1 MVSRQK
7 HITEPQI
14 LDELLSCSVETAS
27 MKKIIIAPSI
37 LSADF
42 AALGQEIVAIDK
54 GGCDWVHVDVMDG
67 RFVPPITIGDN
78 IVKAIR
84 PHTDKI
90 LDVHLMVVEPD
101 RQVEAFA
108 KAGADI
114 ITVHQEACIHL
125 ERTLQLIRSLGKK
138 AGVSLNPG
146 TPVSSIASV
155 LHCVDM
161 VLLMSVNPGYGGQSY
176 IHAVTAKIAEA
187 RKMLDDAGS
196 SAWLQVD
203 GGVNVKTMAEAAGA
217 GADAFVAGSAVYNT
231 PDYAKAISEL
241 RELAENA

>member
-1 MVSRQK
+1 M
-7 HITEPQI
+7 HN
-14 LDELLSCSVETAS
+14 
-27 MKKIIIAPSI
+27 IIIAPSI

-42 AALGQEIVAIDK
+42 ANLGADVRAIDE

-84 PHTDKI
+84 PHTDKP
-90 LDVHLMVVEPD
+90 LDVHLMIVEPD

-138 AGVSLNPG
+138 AGVSLNPA
-146 TPVSSIASV
+146 TPVSTLKHV
-155 LHCVDM
+155 LHCTDM
-161 VLLMSVNPGYGGQSY
+161 ILLMSVNPGYGGQSY
-176 IHAVTAKIAEA
+176 IHAVTDKIREA
-187 RKMLDDAGS
+187 RDMLDEAGS
-196 SAWLQVD
+196 EARLQVD
-203 GGVNVKTMAEAAGA
+203 GGVNAATMAEVAAAGA
-217 GADAFVAGSAVYNT
+217 DTFVAGSAVYGK
-231 PDYAKAISEL
+231 PDYAAAIREL
-241 RELAENA
+241 RTLAEGAA

>member
-1 MVSRQK
+1 MNNTV
-7 HITEPQI
+7 
-14 LDELLSCSVETAS
+14 
-27 MKKIIIAPSI
+27 IAPSI

-42 AALGQEIVAIDK
+42 ANLGAEIRAIDE

-84 PHTDKI
+84 PHTAKP

-108 KAGADI
+108 NAGADI

-125 ERTLQLIRSLGKK
+125 ERTLQMIRGLGKK
-138 AGVSLNPG
+138 AGVSLNPA
-146 TPVSSIASV
+146 TPVSTIKHV
-155 LHCVDM
+155 LHCTDM

-176 IHAVTAKIAEA
+176 IHAVTEKIRET
-187 RKMLDDAGS
+187 RRMLDDAGS
-196 SAWLQVD
+196 EARLQVD
-203 GGVNVKTMAEAAGA
+203 GGVNAQTMAEVAGA
-217 GADAFVAGSAVYNT
+217 GADTFVAGSAVYGK
-231 PDYAKAISEL
+231 PDYGVAIRDL
-241 RELAENA
+241 RSLAEGRG

>member
-1 MVSRQK
+1 
-7 HITEPQI
+7 
-14 LDELLSCSVETAS
+14 
-27 MKKIIIAPSI
+27 MKKVVIAPSI

-42 AALGQEIVAIDK
+42 ANLEQEIRAIDE

-67 RFVPPITIGDN
+67 QFVPPITIGDN

-84 PHTDKI
+84 PHTDKVM
-90 LDVHLMVVEPD
+90 DVHLMVMNPE

-125 ERTLQLIRSLGKK
+125 ERTLQSIRDAGCK
-138 AGVSLNPG
+138 AGVSLNPA
-146 TPVSSIASV
+146 TPVSTIAHV
-155 LHCVDM
+155 LHCVDL

-176 IHAVTAKIAEA
+176 IHAVTEKIAQA

-196 SAWLQVD
+196 DAWLEVD
-203 GGVNVKTMAEAAGA
+203 GGVNVATMEEVAAAGA
-217 GADAFVAGSAVYNT
+217 NAFVAGSAVYNR
-231 PDYAKAISEL
+231 PDYAAAIAEL
-241 RELAENA
+241 RALAEKS